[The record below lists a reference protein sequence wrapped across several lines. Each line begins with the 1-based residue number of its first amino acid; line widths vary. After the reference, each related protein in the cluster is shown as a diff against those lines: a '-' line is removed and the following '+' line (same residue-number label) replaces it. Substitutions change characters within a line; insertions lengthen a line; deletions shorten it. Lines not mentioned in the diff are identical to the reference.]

1 MNMMQDRSIDAGTV
15 MRWYYNPTNDVIT
28 LGTTG
33 HAHNDKP
40 ELDLVCYVNEWF
52 YLRFY
57 DKKQNIQN
65 QIFGENMP
73 AVILF
78 YRISFS
84 EQNDIFALF
93 KHYTSN
99 IHDELIEASNVISND
114 HASDKTM
121 ILMELLLILRMTNLN
136 WNWYV

>member
-1 MNMMQDRSIDAGTV
+1 MKVVTEMSRLS
-15 MRWYYNPTNDVIT
+15 
-28 LGTTG
+28 LSSTG
-33 HAHNDKP
+33 
-40 ELDLVCYVNEWF
+40 LYVFMIKNRIYKTKF
-52 YLRFY
+52 L
-57 DKKQNIQN
+57 
-65 QIFGENMP
+65 GENMP

-121 ILMELLLILRMTNLN
+121 ILMELLLILWVTNLN
-136 WNWYV
+136 WNRYVFLYDW